1 MVVRA
6 SGGNRTRNLLI
17 TNQRLYQLS
26 YTGRCLL
33 PALRGYPTVAVGTAN
48 FAFSDFSQQSL
59 DANTVIGHSRDAG
72 NFLAAYVV
80 KI

>member
-1 MVVRA
+1 
-6 SGGNRTRNLLI
+6 
-17 TNQRLYQLS
+17 
-26 YTGRCLL
+26 LL